1 MPESPRFLI
10 SKGKNEQALQ
20 ILAKYHV
27 REILLYSVCSNARC
41 IHVLPADAAQANG
54 DDQDPLVQLEYAE
67 IVEAIEAEKAATK
80 GSSYIQFFK
89 TKGNRHRLIICIL
102 VGFMCQWAG

>member
-27 REILLYSVCSNARC
+27 REIHCSVHARC
-41 IHVLPADAAQANG
+41 DPCLPADTAQANG

-80 GSSYIQFFK
+80 GSSYTQFFK